1 MTNRVTSNKRDREKL
16 KQQKRQEKQ
25 KRKDERQNSASRSF
39 DDMIAY
45 VDEFGR
51 LHDTPPQT
59 QLAEVDVEDI
69 VISVSKK
76 EDIQEVALNGRV
88 EHFNSSKGYGF
99 IKNLNNAEK
108 YFFHITSAP
117 AEIAEGNKVSFELE
131 RGARG
136 MTAVRIS
143 IIKQ

>member
-1 MTNRVTSNKRDREKL
+1 MANRVTSNKRDREKL
-16 KQQKRQEKQ
+16 KEQKRQEKQ
-25 KRKDERQNSASRSF
+25 KRKDERQSTGSRSF

-51 LHDTPPQT
+51 LHDTPPET
-59 QLAEVDVEDI
+59 KVAEVNVEDI
-69 VISVSKK
+69 AISVSKQ
-76 EDIQEVALNGRV
+76 EDIVEAPLEGIV

-99 IKNLNNAEK
+99 IKNLKNGDK
-108 YFFHITSAP
+108 LFFHITSAP
-117 AEIAEGNKVSFELE
+117 AEIAEGNKVNFEIE

-136 MTAVRIS
+136 LTAVSIS